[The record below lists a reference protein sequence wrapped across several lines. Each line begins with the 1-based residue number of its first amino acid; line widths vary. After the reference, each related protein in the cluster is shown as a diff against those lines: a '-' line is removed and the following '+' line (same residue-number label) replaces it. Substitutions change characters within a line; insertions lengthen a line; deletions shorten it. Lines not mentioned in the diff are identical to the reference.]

1 MRYLRAAVLLAAV
14 SGFASGAPAQT
25 SRTIRF
31 VVPFGAGGTADLL
44 GRLLAK
50 EIGKAHGVATVVE
63 NRAGGGT
70 VIATEAV
77 SRAAADGN
85 TVLLNANAFVI
96 TPHLRKLSYDP
107 LTSFAPLCQLV
118 ASPQVIVVN
127 GASPYRS
134 LGEMLDAARAKP
146 GAVTLASVGPA
157 STQHI
162 AFEMLKH
169 LAAVDMVFVPFAGG
183 NAPAVNALLGRHV
196 DSALVNYS
204 EVAEQLQDGK
214 LRAVATTSP
223 ARIDRL
229 PDVPAVAELGF
240 ADFEAEVW
248 FGAVVPAKTP
258 GAIVIEL
265 EAWFT
270 AAMEAPALKRKLT
283 ALGLYP
289 VGKCGAAF
297 AADLR
302 RRFDDYGRVLRE
314 AHLTAE

>member
-1 MRYLRAAVLLAAV
+1 MRYLWAAILLAGV
-14 SGFASGAPAQT
+14 LGFPSGASTQT
-25 SRTIRF
+25 NRTIRF

-44 GRLLAK
+44 GRLLAE
-50 EIGKAHGVATVVE
+50 EIGKAHGVTTVIE

-77 SRAAADGN
+77 SRAVPDGN

-96 TPHLRKLSYDP
+96 APHLRKLTYDP
-107 LTSFAPLCQLV
+107 LTSFTPICQLV
-118 ASPQVIVVN
+118 SSPQVIVVN

-134 LGEMLDAARAKP
+134 LGQMLDAARAKP

-169 LAAVDMVFVPFAGG
+169 LAGVNMVFVPFAGG
-183 NAPAVNALLGRHV
+183 NAPAVNALLGQHV
-196 DSALVNYS
+196 SPRWLITPRWRSNCRMASCGHWRPRRGRGSSAARRAGSGGTGLCGFRGRSLVRRRRP
-204 EVAEQLQDGK
+204 GK
-214 LRAVATTSP
+214 DA
-223 ARIDRL
+223 
-229 PDVPAVAELGF
+229 
-240 ADFEAEVW
+240 
-248 FGAVVPAKTP
+248 
-258 GAIVIEL
+258 GAIVTEL
-265 EAWFT
+265 EVWFT
-270 AAMEAPALKRKLT
+270 AAMEAPAVKRKLT

-302 RRFDDYGRVLRE
+302 RRYDEYGRVLRE
-314 AHLTAE
+314 ANLTTE